1 MSNFQLWKVLSNRF
15 LRRRNKCVEIRIK
28 SREALQKLHY
38 NITNKKKQRV
48 LRLCKPIFYNWGTI
62 ASNETTLIDGEYVA
76 TNEHYTARK
85 SDKCHTN
92 NAKNSGGKKT
102 VNNKSIDCFECLREN
117 ISRYYLLIYFSLAYN
132 M

>member
-1 MSNFQLWKVLSNRF
+1 M
-15 LRRRNKCVEIRIK
+15 
-28 SREALQKLHY
+28 
-38 NITNKKKQRV
+38 
-48 LRLCKPIFYNWGTI
+48 RLYKPIFYNWETI
-62 ASNETTLIDGEYVA
+62 ASNEITLIDGEYVA

-117 ISRYYLLIYFSLAYN
+117 NSRYYLLIYFSLAYN